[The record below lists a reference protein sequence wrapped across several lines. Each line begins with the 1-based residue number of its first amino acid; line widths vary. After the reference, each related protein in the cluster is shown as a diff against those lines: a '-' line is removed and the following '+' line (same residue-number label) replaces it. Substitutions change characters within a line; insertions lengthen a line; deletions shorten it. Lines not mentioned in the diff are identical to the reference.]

1 MKGSIFDPFFV
12 FATLFFISTFILMI
26 AAYLSEQY
34 VTMIEAQ
41 PIVTNSTIAMMTSLQ
56 GTFQFYDYIIAALVF
71 ISIGFTW
78 ILGYNIKANPLNF
91 PIGLIV
97 LIILTYLSFPLSNL
111 NMQFLSMPPIGSVSP
126 SFKFIIYIAANMPT
140 ILFVSTLIY
149 LVVSVIGY
157 AK

>member
-26 AAYLSEQY
+26 AVYLSEQY

-41 PIVTNSTIAMMTSLQ
+41 PIVTNSTIAMITSLQ

-71 ISIGFTW
+71 ISIAFTW

-111 NMQFLSMPPIGSVSP
+111 NMQFLSMPPISSVSP
-126 SFKFIIYIAANMPT
+126 SFKFIIYIAVNMPT

>member
-26 AAYLSEQY
+26 AAYLSGQY
-34 VTMIEAQ
+34 IMIMQAQ
-41 PIVTNSTIAMMTSLQ
+41 PLITNSTLSMMKTIQ
-56 GTFQFYDYIIAALVF
+56 GTFQFYDNIIAALVF
-71 ISIGFTW
+71 ISIAFTW

-97 LIILTYLSFPLSNL
+97 LIILTFLSFPLSNL
-111 NMQFLSMPPIGSVSP
+111 QMQFLAMTPINTISP
-126 SFKFIIYIAANMPT
+126 SFKFIIYITANMPT